1 MNVDEV
7 CHVTVFVAIASYSSF
22 TVMDCYMLSFTPG
35 GGNTSSMNRN
45 WSTRAITCNAC
56 WFASTTCPRELT
68 PTNDSKRPK
77 KRGTSQMADNGD
89 GVASTKQDSVDTGI
103 VVPSLDLST
112 GEFET
117 SIFRGIA
124 AKGLF
129 VRSIPICLL

>member
-1 MNVDEV
+1 
-7 CHVTVFVAIASYSSF
+7 
-22 TVMDCYMLSFTPG
+22 
-35 GGNTSSMNRN
+35 
-45 WSTRAITCNAC
+45 
-56 WFASTTCPRELT
+56 
-68 PTNDSKRPK
+68 
-77 KRGTSQMADNGD
+77 MADNGD
-89 GVASTKQDSVDTGI
+89 GVASTQQDSVDTGI